1 MALQAQ
7 MKREQLSTDGLAGI
21 LASTDQS
28 QGKKSVSLSAAFIQF
43 SMKQRDDLEFS
54 GRKVERKW

>member
-1 MALQAQ
+1 

-28 QGKKSVSLSAAFIQF
+28 QGKKSGSLSAAFIQF